1 VTLFYAL
8 PVRVRPCPPPC
19 CSELLYQL
27 LSFTSSGMVFAYS
40 MAEATKKK
48 PRHGG
53 RNLRFCAVHISE
65 LEGFITRHDLRAV
78 SRIAHTLRGNAGRIG
93 LSELSSLGRQLE
105 EYCLGKDWSAIDS
118 TYHAIA
124 DTVFKLCE
132 GTPIPIKADF
142 KGNGHVQEVRV
153 KKVR

>member
-1 VTLFYAL
+1 MEQAL
-8 PVRVRPCPPPC
+8 LTFGT
-19 CSELLYQL
+19 SEASREMPGL
-27 LSFTSSGMVFAYS
+27 A
-40 MAEATKKK
+40 
-48 PRHGG
+48 G
-53 RNLRFCAVHISE
+53 RYLRFCAVHISE